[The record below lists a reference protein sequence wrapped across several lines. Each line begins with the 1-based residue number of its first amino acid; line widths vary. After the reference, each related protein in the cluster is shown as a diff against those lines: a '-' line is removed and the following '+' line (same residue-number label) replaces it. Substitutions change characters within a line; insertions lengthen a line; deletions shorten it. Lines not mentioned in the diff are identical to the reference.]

1 MEKKAACRWLFS
13 WEVQTGLERLRH
25 THSWPWARWVSRV
38 VYRGKTRAALLLRM
52 VLRGGA
58 TRAALMAQSGRFS
71 EEGRRFCCFA
81 GKVVHSLCA
90 CMRGARSNHPA
101 AGGGREQDRLEA
113 LQQCAM
119 DGAGSGAC
127 MAGRCS
133 AAGAAH
139 AKEMPK
145 KQQLFR
151 LCGVWRM
158 GRGTAVPQARGSIVA
173 HFIGGCVL
181 LRGPAGPG
189 LLLAIA
195 DTDSHVNQSGMGDV
209 RGLCQ
214 FAPLAIGALAAM
226 HPGWG

>member
-1 MEKKAACRWLFS
+1 MGGANRAGAPAAHAFMALGKVGVACCLQRENQGSAFAAD
-13 WEVQTGLERLRH
+13 GF
-25 THSWPWARWVSRV
+25 ARWRSKGCADGAVRPFFR
-38 VYRGKTRAALLLRM
+38 RGKAFLLLCRQSCAQL
-52 VLRGGA
+52 VRLYA
-58 TRAALMAQSGRFS
+58 WRAQQSP
-71 EEGRRFCCFA
+71 RR
-81 GKVVHSLCA
+81 
-90 CMRGARSNHPA
+90 R
-101 AGGGREQDRLEA
+101 GGGREQDRLEA

-119 DGAGSGAC
+119 DGARSGAC